1 MALTAGQR
9 ALLESLLLQRQ
20 YALQRQLALHQGES
34 RVAHARELLETQASV
49 AAREV
54 DMALSDLEQRELGD
68 VSLALRRVHAEDYG
82 LCADCGGDI
91 AFDRL
96 RLEPW
101 ALRCVACESA
111 AESRQGQ
118 QAQRVSL

>member
-1 MALTAGQR
+1 MPLTTGQR
-9 ALLESLLLQRQ
+9 ALLESLLTQRLH
-20 YALQRQLALHQGES
+20 ALQRQIELHHGDS
-34 RVAHARELLETQASV
+34 RVAHARELLESRD

-54 DMALSDLEQRELGD
+54 DMALSDLELRELGD
-68 VSLALRRVHAEDYG
+68 VSLALRRVHGEDFG
-82 LCADCGGDI
+82 LCADCGADI

-101 ALRCVACESA
+101 ALRCIACESA
-111 AESRQGQ
+111 AESRHGA